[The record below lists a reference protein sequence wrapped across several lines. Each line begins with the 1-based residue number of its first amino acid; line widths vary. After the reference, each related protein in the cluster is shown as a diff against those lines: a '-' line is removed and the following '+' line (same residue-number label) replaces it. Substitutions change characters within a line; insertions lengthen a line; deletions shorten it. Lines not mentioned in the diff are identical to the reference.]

1 AEEEAADD
9 RRNTSTQTGGI
20 IMPGFDRTGPMGAGP
35 MTGGRRGSCS
45 PAADEDAPAYGGYGY
60 GRGLGMRRGFRRGY
74 GPGMARGYGRG
85 YGWYPPP
92 AYPAAAGS
100 EIDMLRAQ
108 ADQMQNALD
117 AVTRRIA
124 ELEKQSPESA

>member
-1 AEEEAADD
+1 V
-9 RRNTSTQTGGI
+9 
-20 IMPGFDRTGPMGAGP
+20 
-35 MTGGRRGSCS
+35 
-45 PAADEDAPAYGGYGY
+45 
-60 GRGLGMRRGFRRGY
+60 
-74 GPGMARGYGRG
+74 ARGYGRG